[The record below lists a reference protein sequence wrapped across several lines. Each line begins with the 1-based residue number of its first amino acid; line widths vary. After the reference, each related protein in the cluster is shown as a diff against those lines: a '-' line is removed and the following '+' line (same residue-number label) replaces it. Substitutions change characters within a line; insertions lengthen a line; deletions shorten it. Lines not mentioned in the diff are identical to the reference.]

1 MSRTARSAFTLAEC
15 VLALALLTMI
25 LLTLV
30 GTTISSLR
38 ASEKSALLGP
48 ATQVSDS
55 LMNRTLY
62 QVANDLPAG
71 SNASFWG
78 AAGLWRGPI
87 QETIGGVNYEYVI
100 YANTVLDAAGG
111 PLGGAIP
118 NNRVKKVDIRVWW
131 WEARSN
137 NGTRQGY
144 GKMEVQASRLV
155 EEHAP

>member
-1 MSRTARSAFTLAEC
+1 MGRNSSKAFTLAEC
-15 VLALALLTMI
+15 VLAMALLAMI
-25 LLTLV
+25 LLALV

-62 QVANDLPAG
+62 Q
-71 SNASFWG
+71 
-78 AAGLWRGPI
+78 
-87 QETIGGVNYEYVI
+87 
-100 YANTVLDAAGG
+100 AGG

-118 NNRVKKVDIRVWW
+118 NNRVKKVDILVWW

-137 NGTRQGY
+137 NGQRQGY
-144 GKMEVQASRLV
+144 GKMQVQASRLV